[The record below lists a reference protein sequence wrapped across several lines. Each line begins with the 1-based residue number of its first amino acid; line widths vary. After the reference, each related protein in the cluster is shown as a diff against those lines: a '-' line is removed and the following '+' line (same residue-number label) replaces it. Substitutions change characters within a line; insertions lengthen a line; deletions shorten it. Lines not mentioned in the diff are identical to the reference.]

1 MLEKDIL
8 EILLTE
14 EQIQEKIR
22 ELGAVLTEEY
32 QDKYVLAI
40 GVLKVDYLS

>member
-1 MLEKDIL
+1 MLAKDIEEVL
-8 EILLTE
+8 ITE

-32 QDKYVLAI
+32 QDKYRTCDWCA
-40 GVLKVDYLS
+40 